1 MFLRISSLTLLLLAT
16 TSGLS
21 AQTLVLEPAQQTIV
35 REYVIAHPVQPV
47 VPPAGFQVVV
57 GEVLP
62 DVVEITPLDAPDLG
76 ASYSY
81 VVIGQQTVLVEP
93 GTRKIVQ
100 IIE

>member
-1 MFLRISSLTLLLLAT
+1 MFLRISSLALLLLAS

-35 REYVIAHPVQPV
+35 REFVIAHPVQPV
-47 VPPAGFQVVV
+47 VPPSGFQVVV

-62 DVVEITPLDAPDLG
+62 DVIEITPLDAPDLG

-81 VVIGQQTVLVEP
+81 VIVDNRTVLVDP

>member
-1 MFLRISSLTLLLLAT
+1 MMLRLSSTALLLALT
-16 TSGLS
+16 TSGLY

-47 VPPAGFQVVV
+47 QPPPDFQIAV
-57 GEVLP
+57 GAVIP

-81 VVIGQQTVLVEP
+81 VVIDNQTVLVDP

-100 IIE
+100 IIQ